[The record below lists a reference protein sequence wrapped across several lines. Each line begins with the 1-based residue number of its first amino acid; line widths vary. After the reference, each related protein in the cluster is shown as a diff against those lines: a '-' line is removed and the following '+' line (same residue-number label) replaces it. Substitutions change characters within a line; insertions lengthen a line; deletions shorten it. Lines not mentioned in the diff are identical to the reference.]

1 MCADLHQTYGPQ
13 GGRDAGTFVRETS
26 SQAVAVHRDL
36 VQSVKSWEVSAPR
49 ILEAKVAPDVD
60 EASIMNA
67 WASE

>member
-1 MCADLHQTYGPQ
+1 
-13 GGRDAGTFVRETS
+13 VRETS